1 MNLLECRLS
10 FAPTFFM
17 NAVVIAIAV
26 MFILS
31 LARVSVVLT
40 LVISAIIGGLV
51 AGLSLSQT
59 VEAFNTGLGDGAEV
73 ALAYAVL
80 GAFALALS
88 KSGLPDLLAHKLIG
102 LLGFEASK
110 NQEKKVK
117 YLLLTILLIA
127 AIFSQ
132 NLIPVHIAFIP
143 VLVPPLLKVMN
154 HLKLDRRAAAC
165 VLTLGLVGTYIFLPV
180 GFGAIFLEQILMGNI
195 NKIGAA
201 YGLHVERSMMPI
213 GMAIP
218 VLGMVLGT
226 LVAVFVSYRK
236 PREYVDRTIIT
247 VKTIDLDKP
256 LRTTSQVEHDLK
268 ADAEELRHEAENVPT
283 ISKKTM
289 FMALLAIVLTLVAQ
303 LYSGSM
309 ILGGLVGFAVL
320 SASGIF
326 KWQDADDVFVQGM
339 RMMALVGFIMISAA
353 GFASVMTHTG
363 DINQLVNGVVNIIG
377 DNHALAAFLMLF
389 IGLFV
394 TIGIGSSFSSVP
406 VLAVIYV
413 PLCVQFGFSPLATIA
428 LIGTAAALGDA
439 GSPAS
444 DSTLGPTA
452 GLGVDGQHDHI
463 WDTVVPTFI
472 HFNIPLL
479 IFGWIAAMIL

>member
-1 MNLLECRLS
+1 
-10 FAPTFFM
+10 M
-17 NAVVIAIAV
+17 NAVVIAIAA

-59 VEAFNTGLGDGAEV
+59 VEAFNAGLGDGAEV

-236 PREYVDRTIIT
+236 PREYVDRTITT

-256 LRTTSQVEHDLK
+256 LRTASQVEHDLK
-268 ADAEELRHEAENVPT
+268 ADAEELQHEAENVPT

>member
-1 MNLLECRLS
+1 
-10 FAPTFFM
+10 M

-31 LARVSVVLT
+31 LLRVSVVLT

-51 AGLSLSQT
+51 AGLSLSDT
-59 VEAFNTGLGDGAEV
+59 VAAFNDGLGDGAEV

-80 GAFALALS
+80 GAFALALA

-102 LLGFEASK
+102 LLAMETTQKQA
-110 NQEKKVK
+110 KKVK
-117 YLLLTILLIA
+117 YLLLVILLIS

-165 VLTLGLVGTYIFLPV
+165 VLTLGLVATYIFLPV
-180 GFGAIFLEQILMGNI
+180 GFGKIFLEQILMGNI

-201 YGLHVERSMMPI
+201 YNLHVESYMLPM

-218 VLGMVLGT
+218 VLGMVIGT
-226 LVAVFVSYRK
+226 LVAVFISYRK
-236 PREYVDRTIIT
+236 PRIYVDRN
-247 VKTIDLDKP
+247 VSPVATIDLDKP
-256 LRTTSQVEHDLK
+256 LRAVSSDQLK
-268 ADAEELRHEAENVPT
+268 ADGEELIEEAQKAPVIARKT
-283 ISKKTM
+283 IL
-289 FMALLAIVLTLVAQ
+289 MALLAIVLTLVAQ
-303 LYSGSM
+303 LYSDSM

-320 SASGIF
+320 SAAGIF
-326 KWQDADDVFVQGM
+326 KWQEADDVFVQGM

-363 DINQLVNGVVNIIG
+363 DINQLVNGVVHTIG
-377 DNHALAAFLMLF
+377 DNKALAAFLMLF

-479 IFGWIAAMIL
+479 IFGWIAAMVL

>member
-1 MNLLECRLS
+1 
-10 FAPTFFM
+10 M
-17 NAVVIAIAV
+17 NADVIAIAE

-31 LARVSVVLT
+31 LLRVSVVLT

-51 AGLSLSQT
+51 AGLSLSDT
-59 VEAFNTGLGDGAEV
+59 VAAFNDGLGDGAEV

-80 GAFALALS
+80 GAFALALA

-102 LLGFEASK
+102 LLGMETTQKQA
-110 NQEKKVK
+110 KKVK
-117 YLLLTILLIA
+117 YLLLVILLIS

-165 VLTLGLVGTYIFLPV
+165 VLTLGLVATYIFLPV
-180 GFGAIFLEQILMGNI
+180 GFGKIFLEQILMGNI

-201 YGLHVERSMMPI
+201 YNLHVESYMLPM

-218 VLGMVLGT
+218 VLGMVIGT
-226 LVAVFVSYRK
+226 LVAVFISYRK
-236 PREYVDRTIIT
+236 PRIYVDRN
-247 VKTIDLDKP
+247 VSPVATIDLDKP
-256 LRTTSQVEHDLK
+256 LRAVSSDQLK
-268 ADAEELRHEAENVPT
+268 ADGEELIEEAQKAPVIARKT
-283 ISKKTM
+283 IL
-289 FMALLAIVLTLVAQ
+289 MALLAIVLTLVAQ
-303 LYSGSM
+303 LYSDSM

-320 SASGIF
+320 SAAGIF
-326 KWQDADDVFVQGM
+326 KWQEADDVFVQGM

-363 DINQLVNGVVNIIG
+363 DINQLVNGVVHTIG
-377 DNHALAAFLMLF
+377 DNKALAAFLMLF

-479 IFGWIAAMIL
+479 IFGWIAAMVL

>member
-1 MNLLECRLS
+1 
-10 FAPTFFM
+10 M

-40 LVISAIIGGLV
+40 LVISAIVGGLV

-59 VEAFNTGLGDGAEV
+59 VEAFNAGLGDGAEV

-236 PREYVDRTIIT
+236 PREYVDRTITT

-268 ADAEELRHEAENVPT
+268 ADAEELRHEAENLPT

>member
-1 MNLLECRLS
+1 
-10 FAPTFFM
+10 
-17 NAVVIAIAV
+17 

-31 LARVSVVLT
+31 IARVSVVLT
-40 LVISAIIGGLV
+40 LVIAAIVGGLV
-51 AGLSLSQT
+51 AGLSLSDT
-59 VEAFNTGLGDGAEV
+59 INAFNAGLGDGAEV

-102 LLGFEASK
+102 MLGAEVTQIRAR
-110 NQEKKVK
+110 KVK
-117 YLLLTILLIA
+117 YLLLGILLVA
-127 AIFSQ
+127 AICSQ

-165 VLTLGLVGTYIFLPV
+165 VMTMGLVATYIFLPV

-201 YGLHVERSMMPI
+201 YGLHVERWMMPA

-218 VLGMVLGT
+218 VLGMLLGM
-226 LVAVFVSYRK
+226 LFAVFVSYRK
-236 PREYVDRTIIT
+236 PRIYTDRAVARVTA
-247 VKTIDLDKP
+247 IDLDKP
-256 LRTTSQVEHDLK
+256 VRAGEMQLLAD
-268 ADAEELRHEAENVPT
+268 DAEELKQEAEKAPV
-283 ISKKTM
+283 IAKKTM
-289 FMALLAIVLTLVAQ
+289 LMAFLAIVLTLVAQ

-320 SASGIF
+320 SGAGIF

-353 GFASVMTHTG
+353 GFASVMTATG
-363 DINQLVNGVVNIIG
+363 DINQLVNGVVHIIG

-413 PLCVQFGFSPLATIA
+413 PLCVQFGFSPLATVA

-463 WDTVVPTFI
+463 WDTVIPTFI

-479 IFGWIAAMIL
+479 IFGWIAAMVL

>member
-59 VEAFNTGLGDGAEV
+59 VEAFNAGLGDGAEV

-165 VLTLGLVGTYIFLPV
+165 VLTLGLVATYIFLPV

-201 YGLHVERSMMPI
+201 YGLHVERSMMPM

-236 PREYVDRTIIT
+236 PREYVDRTITT

-256 LRTTSQVEHDLK
+256 LRTRSQVEHDLK

>member
-1 MNLLECRLS
+1 
-10 FAPTFFM
+10 M

-40 LVISAIIGGLV
+40 LVISAVIGGLV
-51 AGLSLSQT
+51 AGLSLAET

-102 LLGFEASK
+102 LLGLEATQK
-110 NQEKKVK
+110 QAKKVK
-117 YLLLTILLIA
+117 FLLLFILLVA
-127 AIFSQ
+127 AICSQ
-132 NLIPVHIAFIP
+132 NIIPVHIAFIP

-201 YGLHVERSMMPI
+201 YNLHVDRGMMPM

-218 VLGMVLGT
+218 VLGMVIGALF
-226 LVAVFVSYRK
+226 AVFVSYRK
-236 PREYVDRTIIT
+236 PRIYVDRTVVSVT
-247 VKTIDLDKP
+247 TIDLDKP
-256 LRTTSQVEHDLK
+256 LRTINLDEIK
-268 ADAEELRHEAENVPT
+268 ADGLELEKEAQQAPKV
-283 ISKKTM
+283 SKKTIL
-289 FMALLAIVLTLVAQ
+289 MALLAIALTLVAQ

-309 ILGGLVGFAVL
+309 ILGGLVGFSVL
-320 SASGIF
+320 SAAGIF

-363 DINQLVNGVVNIIG
+363 DINQLVNGVVHLIG
-377 DNHALAAFLMLF
+377 DNKALAAFLMLF

-479 IFGWIAAMIL
+479 IFGWIAAMVL

>member
-1 MNLLECRLS
+1 
-10 FAPTFFM
+10 M

-31 LARVSVVLT
+31 LLRVSVVLT

-51 AGLSLSQT
+51 AGLSLSDT
-59 VEAFNTGLGDGAEV
+59 VAAFNDGLGDGAEV

-80 GAFALALS
+80 GAFALALA

-102 LLGFEASK
+102 LLGMETTQKQA
-110 NQEKKVK
+110 KKVK
-117 YLLLTILLIA
+117 YLLLVILLIS

-165 VLTLGLVGTYIFLPV
+165 VLTLGLVATYIFLPV
-180 GFGAIFLEQILMGNI
+180 GFGKIFLEQILMGNI

-201 YGLHVERSMMPI
+201 YNLHVESYMLPM

-218 VLGMVLGT
+218 VLGMVIGT
-226 LVAVFVSYRK
+226 LVAVFISYRK
-236 PREYVDRTIIT
+236 PRIYVDRNVSPVT
-247 VKTIDLDKP
+247 TIDLDKP
-256 LRTTSQVEHDLK
+256 LRAVSSDQLK
-268 ADAEELRHEAENVPT
+268 ADGEELIEEAQKAPV
-283 ISKKTM
+283 IAKKTIL
-289 FMALLAIVLTLVAQ
+289 MALLAIVLTLVAQ
-303 LYSGSM
+303 LYSDSM

-320 SASGIF
+320 SAAGIF
-326 KWQDADDVFVQGM
+326 KWQEADDVFVQGM

-363 DINQLVNGVVNIIG
+363 DINQLVNGVVHTIG
-377 DNHALAAFLMLF
+377 DNKALAAFLMLF

-479 IFGWIAAMIL
+479 IFGWIAAMVL

>member
-1 MNLLECRLS
+1 
-10 FAPTFFM
+10 M

-40 LVISAIIGGLV
+40 LVISAIVGGLV
-51 AGLSLSQT
+51 AGLSLSDT
-59 VEAFNTGLGDGAEV
+59 VAAFNAGLGDGAEV

-80 GAFALALS
+80 GAFALALA

-102 LLGFEASK
+102 LLGAEVSPKRASR
-110 NQEKKVK
+110 VK
-117 YLLLTILLIA
+117 YLLVTILLVA
-127 AIFSQ
+127 AICSQ

-154 HLKLDRRAAAC
+154 HLNLDRRAAAC
-165 VLTLGLVGTYIFLPV
+165 VLTLGLVATYIFLPV

-201 YGLHVERSMMPI
+201 YNLHVERWMMPA

-218 VLGMVLGT
+218 VIGMAIGA
-226 LVAVFVSYRK
+226 LVAVFISYRK
-236 PREYVDRTIIT
+236 PRYYVDRVVNSTM
-247 VKTIDLDKP
+247 TIDLDKP
-256 LRTTSQVEHDLK
+256 IRAGEIALEQDAQALK
-268 ADAEELRHEAENVPT
+268 QEAAQAPI
-283 ISKKTM
+283 ISKKTIL
-289 FMALLAIVLTLVAQ
+289 MALLAIGLTLVVQ

-320 SASGIF
+320 STAGIF
-326 KWQDADDVFVQGM
+326 KWQEADDVFVQGM

-353 GFASVMTHTG
+353 GFASVMTQTG
-363 DINQLVNGVVNIIG
+363 DINNLVNGVVHLIG
-377 DNHALAAFLMLF
+377 DNQALAAFLMLF

-479 IFGWIAAMIL
+479 IFGWIAAMVL

>member
-1 MNLLECRLS
+1 
-10 FAPTFFM
+10 M

-59 VEAFNTGLGDGAEV
+59 VEAFNAGLGDGAEV

-88 KSGLPDLLAHKLIG
+88 KSGLPDLLAHKLID
-102 LLGFEASK
+102 LLGMEASK

-201 YGLHVERSMMPI
+201 YGLHVERSMMPM

-226 LVAVFVSYRK
+226 LVAVFISYRK
-236 PREYVDRTIIT
+236 PREYVDRSISPVTS
-247 VKTIDLDKP
+247 IDLDKP
-256 LRTTSQVEHDLK
+256 LRATTQAEYDLK
-268 ADAEELRHEAENVPT
+268 ADAEELKHEAENVPY

-289 FMALLAIVLTLVAQ
+289 LMALLAIGLTLVAQ

-326 KWQDADDVFVQGM
+326 KWQEADDVFVQGM

-363 DINQLVNGVVNIIG
+363 DIAHLVNGVVHIIG

-479 IFGWIAAMIL
+479 IFGWIAAMVL

>member
-1 MNLLECRLS
+1 
-10 FAPTFFM
+10 M

-236 PREYVDRTIIT
+236 PREYVDRTITT

-444 DSTLGPTA
+444 DSTLG
-452 GLGVDGQHDHI
+452 
-463 WDTVVPTFI
+463 
-472 HFNIPLL
+472 
-479 IFGWIAAMIL
+479 

>member
-1 MNLLECRLS
+1 
-10 FAPTFFM
+10 M

-40 LVISAIIGGLV
+40 LVISAMVGGLV
-51 AGLSLSQT
+51 SGLSLKDT
-59 VEAFNTGLGDGAEV
+59 VTAFNAGLGDGAEV

-102 LLGFEASK
+102 LLGVESTQKKA
-110 NQEKKVK
+110 KKVK
-117 YLLLTILLIA
+117 FLLLSILLIA
-127 AIFSQ
+127 AICSQ

-143 VLVPPLLKVMN
+143 VLIPPLLKVMN

-165 VLTLGLVGTYIFLPV
+165 VLTLGLVGTYILLPV

-195 NKIGAA
+195 NKLGEAS
-201 YGLHVERSMMPI
+201 GLHVERWMMPAA
-213 GMAIP
+213 MAIP
-218 VLGMVLGT
+218 VLGMVIGT
-226 LVAVFVSYRK
+226 LIAVFVSYRK
-236 PREYVDRTIIT
+236 PRVYVDRTVKT
-247 VKTIDLDKP
+247 VATIDLDKP
-256 LRTTSQVEHDLK
+256 LRSISPEVLKEDALK
-268 ADAEELRHEAENVPT
+268 ADGEDLIQEAHQAPVIATKT
-283 ISKKTM
+283 IL
-289 FMALLAIVLTLVAQ
+289 MAILAILLTLAAQ

-320 SASGIF
+320 SAAGIF
-326 KWQDADDVFVQGM
+326 KWQQADDVFVQGM

-353 GFASVMTHTG
+353 GFAAVMTQTG
-363 DINQLVNGVVNIIG
+363 DINHLVNSVTGIIG
-377 DNHALAAFLMLF
+377 DNKALAAFLMLF

-413 PLCVQFGFSPLATIA
+413 PLCIQFGFSPLATVA

-479 IFGWIAAMIL
+479 IFGWIAAMVL

>member
-1 MNLLECRLS
+1 MAAFRLPPNL
-10 FAPTFFM
+10 FM

-31 LARVSVVLT
+31 IARVSVVLT
-40 LVISAIIGGLV
+40 LVIAAIVGGLV
-51 AGLSLSQT
+51 AGLSLSDT
-59 VEAFNTGLGDGAEV
+59 INAFNAGLGDGAEV

-102 LLGFEASK
+102 MLGAEVTQIRAR
-110 NQEKKVK
+110 KVK
-117 YLLLTILLIA
+117 YLLLGILLVA
-127 AIFSQ
+127 AICSQ

-165 VLTLGLVGTYIFLPV
+165 VMTMGLVATYIFLPV

-201 YGLHVERSMMPI
+201 YGLHVERWMMPA

-218 VLGMVLGT
+218 VLGMLLGM
-226 LVAVFVSYRK
+226 LFAVFVSYRK
-236 PREYVDRTIIT
+236 PRLYTDRAVARVTA
-247 VKTIDLDKP
+247 IDLDKP
-256 LRTTSQVEHDLK
+256 VRAGEMQLLAD
-268 ADAEELRHEAENVPT
+268 DAEELKQEAEKAPV
-283 ISKKTM
+283 IAKKTM
-289 FMALLAIVLTLVAQ
+289 LMAFLAIVLTLVAQ

-320 SASGIF
+320 SGAGIF

-353 GFASVMTHTG
+353 GFASVMTATG
-363 DINQLVNGVVNIIG
+363 DINQLVNGVVHIIG

-413 PLCVQFGFSPLATIA
+413 PLCVQFGFSPLATVA

-463 WDTVVPTFI
+463 WDTVIPTFI

-479 IFGWIAAMIL
+479 IFGWIAAMVL

>member
-1 MNLLECRLS
+1 
-10 FAPTFFM
+10 M

-26 MFILS
+26 MFVLS
-31 LARVSVVLT
+31 LLRVSVVLT

-51 AGLSLSQT
+51 AGLSLSDT
-59 VEAFNTGLGDGAEV
+59 VAAFNDGLGDGAEV

-80 GAFALALS
+80 GAFALALA

-102 LLGFEASK
+102 LLGMETTQKQAT
-110 NQEKKVK
+110 KVK
-117 YLLLTILLIA
+117 YLLLIILLVS

-165 VLTLGLVGTYIFLPV
+165 VLTLGLVATYIFLPV
-180 GFGAIFLEQILMGNI
+180 GFGKIFLEQILMGNI

-201 YGLHVERSMMPI
+201 YNLHVESYMLPM

-218 VLGMVLGT
+218 VLGMVIGT
-226 LVAVFVSYRK
+226 LVAVFISYRK
-236 PREYVDRTIIT
+236 PRIYVDRNVSPVT
-247 VKTIDLDKP
+247 TIDLDKP
-256 LRTTSQVEHDLK
+256 LRAIDPDQLK
-268 ADAEELRHEAENVPT
+268 ADGEELVQEAQKAPV
-283 ISKKTM
+283 IAKKTIY
-289 FMALLAIVLTLVAQ
+289 MALLAIVLTLVAQ
-303 LYSGSM
+303 LYSDSM

-320 SASGIF
+320 SAAGIF
-326 KWQDADDVFVQGM
+326 KWQEADDVFVQGM

-363 DINQLVNGVVNIIG
+363 DINQLVNGVVHTIG
-377 DNHALAAFLMLF
+377 DNKALAAFLMLF

-406 VLAVIYV
+406 VLAEIYV

-479 IFGWIAAMIL
+479 IFGWIAAMVL

>member
-40 LVISAIIGGLV
+40 LVISAIVGGLV

-59 VEAFNTGLGDGAEV
+59 VEAFNAGLGDGAEV

-236 PREYVDRTIIT
+236 PREYVDRTITT

-256 LRTTSQVEHDLK
+256 LRTTSQVEHDLR

>member
-1 MNLLECRLS
+1 
-10 FAPTFFM
+10 M

-59 VEAFNTGLGDGAEV
+59 VDAFNAGLGDGAEV

-236 PREYVDRTIIT
+236 PREYVDRTITT

>member
-1 MNLLECRLS
+1 
-10 FAPTFFM
+10 M

-51 AGLSLSQT
+51 AGLSLADT
-59 VEAFNTGLGDGAEV
+59 VQAFNAGLGDGAEV

-88 KSGLPDLLAHKLIG
+88 KSGLPDLLAYKLIG
-102 LLGFEASK
+102 LLGMEATQK
-110 NQEKKVK
+110 QATKVK
-117 YLLLTILLIA
+117 FLLLGILLIA
-127 AIFSQ
+127 AICSQ

-201 YGLHVERSMMPI
+201 YQLHVERSMMPI

-218 VLGMVLGT
+218 VLGMVIGT
-226 LVAVFVSYRK
+226 LVAVFISYRK
-236 PREYVDRTIIT
+236 PRLYVDRDVAPIT
-247 VKTIDLDKP
+247 TIDLDKP
-256 LRTTSQVEHDLK
+256 LRAVNVEELK
-268 ADAEELRHEAENVPT
+268 ADGIALEQQAKQAPVIATKT
-283 ISKKTM
+283 IL
-289 FMALLAIVLTLVAQ
+289 MALLAIVLTLISQ

-320 SASGIF
+320 SAAGIF
-326 KWQDADDVFVQGM
+326 KWQEADDVFVQGM

-363 DINQLVNGVVNIIG
+363 DINHLVNGVVHLIG
-377 DNHALAAFLMLF
+377 DNKALAAFLMLF

-413 PLCVQFGFSPLATIA
+413 PLCVQFGFSPLATVA
-428 LIGTAAALGDA
+428 LIGTASALGDA

-479 IFGWIAAMIL
+479 VFGWIAAMVL

>member
-1 MNLLECRLS
+1 
-10 FAPTFFM
+10 
-17 NAVVIAIAV
+17 VD
-26 MFILS
+26 
-31 LARVSVVLT
+31 
-40 LVISAIIGGLV
+40 
-51 AGLSLSQT
+51 
-59 VEAFNTGLGDGAEV
+59 AFNAGLGDGAEV

-165 VLTLGLVGTYIFLPV
+165 MLTLGLVGTYIFLPV

-236 PREYVDRTIIT
+236 PREYVDRRITT

-452 GLGVDGQHDHI
+452 GLGVDGQHNHI

>member
-59 VEAFNTGLGDGAEV
+59 VEAFNAGLGDGAEV

-201 YGLHVERSMMPI
+201 YGLHVERSMMPM

-236 PREYVDRTIIT
+236 PREYVDRTIST

>member
-40 LVISAIIGGLV
+40 LVISAIVGGLV

-59 VEAFNTGLGDGAEV
+59 VEAFNAGLGDGAEV

-165 VLTLGLVGTYIFLPV
+165 VLTLGLVATYIFLPV

-201 YGLHVERSMMPI
+201 YGLHVERSMMPM

-236 PREYVDRTIIT
+236 PREYVDRTITT

>member
-1 MNLLECRLS
+1 
-10 FAPTFFM
+10 M

-31 LARVSVVLT
+31 MARVSVVLT
-40 LVISAIIGGLV
+40 LVISAIVGGLV
-51 AGLSLSQT
+51 AGLSLSDT
-59 VEAFNTGLGDGAEV
+59 INAFNAGLGDGAEV

-102 LLGFEASK
+102 MLGAEVTQARAT
-110 NQEKKVK
+110 KVK
-117 YLLLTILLIA
+117 YLLLGILLVA
-127 AIFSQ
+127 AVCSQ

-165 VLTLGLVGTYIFLPV
+165 VMTMGLVATYIFLPV

-201 YGLHVERSMMPI
+201 YGLHVERWMMPA

-218 VLGMVLGT
+218 VLGMLLGM
-226 LVAVFVSYRK
+226 LFAVFVSYRK
-236 PREYVDRTIIT
+236 PRIYTDRAVARVTA
-247 VKTIDLDKP
+247 IDLDKP
-256 LRTTSQVEHDLK
+256 VRAGEMQLLAD
-268 ADAEELRHEAENVPT
+268 DAEELKQEAEKAPV
-283 ISKKTM
+283 IAKKTM
-289 FMALLAIVLTLVAQ
+289 LMAFLAIVLTLVAQ

-320 SASGIF
+320 SGAGIF

-353 GFASVMTHTG
+353 GFASVMTATG
-363 DINQLVNGVVNIIG
+363 DINQLVNGVVHIIG

-413 PLCVQFGFSPLATIA
+413 PLCVQFGFSPLATVA

-463 WDTVVPTFI
+463 WDTVIPTFI

-479 IFGWIAAMIL
+479 IFGWIAAMVL

>member
-1 MNLLECRLS
+1 
-10 FAPTFFM
+10 M

-31 LARVSVVLT
+31 IARVSVVLT
-40 LVISAIIGGLV
+40 LVISAIVGGLV
-51 AGLSLSQT
+51 AGLSLSDT
-59 VEAFNTGLGDGAEV
+59 ITAFNSGLGDGAEV

-102 LLGFEASK
+102 LLGAEVSHARA
-110 NQEKKVK
+110 KKVK
-117 YLLLTILLIA
+117 YLMLSILLVA
-127 AIFSQ
+127 AICSQ

-154 HLKLDRRAAAC
+154 HLNLDRRAAAC

-201 YGLHVERSMMPI
+201 YGMHVERWMMPM

-218 VLGMVLGT
+218 VIGMVIGT

-236 PREYVDRTIIT
+236 PRVYVDRAVAKVTA
-247 VKTIDLDKP
+247 IDLDKP
-256 LRTTSQVEHDLK
+256 IRAGEVQLLD
-268 ADAEELRHEAENVPT
+268 DAEELKHEAEKAPV
-283 ISKKTM
+283 IAKKTM
-289 FMALLAIVLTLVAQ
+289 LMALLAIVLTLVAQ

-320 SASGIF
+320 SGAGIF
-326 KWQDADDVFVQGM
+326 KWQEADDVFVQGM

-353 GFASVMTHTG
+353 GFASVMTQTG
-363 DINQLVNGVVNIIG
+363 DINHLVNGVVHLIG

-413 PLCVQFGFSPLATIA
+413 PLCVQFGFSPLATVA

-463 WDTVVPTFI
+463 WDTVIPTFI

-479 IFGWIAAMIL
+479 IFGWVAAMVL

>member
-1 MNLLECRLS
+1 
-10 FAPTFFM
+10 
-17 NAVVIAIAV
+17 
-26 MFILS
+26 
-31 LARVSVVLT
+31 
-40 LVISAIIGGLV
+40 
-51 AGLSLSQT
+51 
-59 VEAFNTGLGDGAEV
+59 
-73 ALAYAVL
+73 
-80 GAFALALS
+80 
-88 KSGLPDLLAHKLIG
+88 
-102 LLGFEASK
+102 
-110 NQEKKVK
+110 
-117 YLLLTILLIA
+117 
-127 AIFSQ
+127 
-132 NLIPVHIAFIP
+132 
-143 VLVPPLLKVMN
+143 
-154 HLKLDRRAAAC
+154 
-165 VLTLGLVGTYIFLPV
+165 
-180 GFGAIFLEQILMGNI
+180 MGNI

-201 YGLHVERSMMPI
+201 YNLHVDRWMMPM

-218 VLGMVLGT
+218 VLGMLLGT
-226 LVAVFVSYRK
+226 LVAVFISYRK
-236 PREYVDRTIIT
+236 PRHYIDKAVTRVT
-247 VKTIDLDKP
+247 TIDLDKP
-256 LRTTSQVEHDLK
+256 VRIGEVKLEEDAKELQQV
-268 ADAEELRHEAENVPT
+268 ASEAPV

-289 FMALLAIVLTLVAQ
+289 IMAFLAIALTLAAQ

-363 DINQLVNGVVNIIG
+363 DINSLVNGVVHLIG

-413 PLCVQFGFSPLATIA
+413 PLCVQFGFSPLATVA

-452 GLGVDGQHDHI
+452 GLGIDGQHDHI
-463 WDTVVPTFI
+463 WDTVIPTFI

-479 IFGWIAAMIL
+479 IFGWIAAMVL

>member
-1 MNLLECRLS
+1 
-10 FAPTFFM
+10 M
-17 NAVVIAIAV
+17 NAVVIAIAM

-40 LVISAIIGGLV
+40 LVISAIVGGLV
-51 AGLSLSQT
+51 AGLSLKDT
-59 VEAFNTGLGDGAEV
+59 VEAFNAGLGDGAEV

-102 LLGFEASK
+102 LLGGEATHSK
-110 NQEKKVK
+110 ARKVK
-117 YLLLTILLIA
+117 YLLLFILLIS

-165 VLTLGLVGTYIFLPV
+165 VMTLGLVATYIFLPV

-201 YGLHVERSMMPI
+201 YHLHVDRWMMPM

-218 VLGMVLGT
+218 VLGMVVGT
-226 LVAVFVSYRK
+226 LVAVFISYRK
-236 PREYVDRTIIT
+236 PREYVDRQ
-247 VKTIDLDKP
+247 VKTVQNIDLDKP
-256 LRTTSQVEHDLK
+256 LRAINSDELK
-268 ADAEELRHEAENVPT
+268 ADAIELENEAKQAPKIAPKT
-283 ISKKTM
+283 I
-289 FMALLAIVLTLVAQ
+289 FMAVLAIGLTLAAQ

-363 DINQLVNGVVNIIG
+363 DINSLVNGVVHIIG
-377 DNHALAAFLMLF
+377 DNKALAAFLMLF

-413 PLCVQFGFSPLATIA
+413 PLCVQFGFSPLATVA

-479 IFGWIAAMIL
+479 IFGWIAAMVL

>member
-1 MNLLECRLS
+1 
-10 FAPTFFM
+10 M

-31 LARVSVVLT
+31 LLRVSVVLT

-51 AGLSLSQT
+51 AGLSLSDT
-59 VEAFNTGLGDGAEV
+59 VAAFNDGLGDGAEV

-80 GAFALALS
+80 GAFALALA

-102 LLGFEASK
+102 LLGMETTQKQAT
-110 NQEKKVK
+110 KVK
-117 YLLLTILLIA
+117 YLLLIILLVS

-165 VLTLGLVGTYIFLPV
+165 VLTLGLVATYIFLPV
-180 GFGAIFLEQILMGNI
+180 GFGKIFLEQILMGNI
-195 NKIGAA
+195 NKIGAT
-201 YGLHVERSMMPI
+201 YNLHVESYMLPM

-218 VLGMVLGT
+218 VLGMVIGP
-226 LVAVFVSYRK
+226 LVAVFISYRK
-236 PREYVDRTIIT
+236 PRIYVDRNVSPVT
-247 VKTIDLDKP
+247 TIDLDKP
-256 LRTTSQVEHDLK
+256 LRAINPDQLK
-268 ADAEELRHEAENVPT
+268 ADGEELVQEAQKAPV
-283 ISKKTM
+283 IAKKTIY
-289 FMALLAIVLTLVAQ
+289 MALLAIVLTLVAQ
-303 LYSGSM
+303 LYSDSM

-320 SASGIF
+320 SAAGIF
-326 KWQDADDVFVQGM
+326 KWQEADDVFVQGM

-363 DINQLVNGVVNIIG
+363 DINQLVNGVVHTIG
-377 DNHALAAFLMLF
+377 DNKALAAFLMLF

-479 IFGWIAAMIL
+479 IFGWIAAMVL

>member
-59 VEAFNTGLGDGAEV
+59 VEAFNAGLGDGAEV

-236 PREYVDRTIIT
+236 PREYVDRTITT

>member
-1 MNLLECRLS
+1 
-10 FAPTFFM
+10 M

-59 VEAFNTGLGDGAEV
+59 VEAFNAGLGDGAEV

-102 LLGFEASK
+102 LLGFEASN

-236 PREYVDRTIIT
+236 PREYVDRTITT

>member
-236 PREYVDRTIIT
+236 PREYVDRTITT

-289 FMALLAIVLTLVAQ
+289 VMALLAIVLTLVAQ

>member
-236 PREYVDRTIIT
+236 PREYVDRTITT

>member
-40 LVISAIIGGLV
+40 LVISAIVGGLV

-59 VEAFNTGLGDGAEV
+59 VEAFNAGLGDGAEV

-236 PREYVDRTIIT
+236 PREYVDRTITT

-479 IFGWIAAMIL
+479 IFGWIAAMVL